1 MLLSIYRINSIKSIN
16 KNKKIIITTIFSVSL
31 PDGVPCTMLVNM
43 TVDFFNSQPS
53 LKEKLQ
59 KMREFLVSRHS
70 HQVSSYITWSTF
82 MD

>member
-1 MLLSIYRINSIKSIN
+1 M
-16 KNKKIIITTIFSVSL
+16 SL
-31 PDGVPCTMLVNM
+31 PEGVPCTMLVNM

-70 HQVSSYITWSTF
+70 HQVRNWSTLIIIGLILN
-82 MD
+82 

>member
-1 MLLSIYRINSIKSIN
+1 M
-16 KNKKIIITTIFSVSL
+16 SL
-31 PDGVPCTMLVNM
+31 PEGVPCTMLVNM

-70 HQVSSYITWSTF
+70 HQVSKLEHIILIIIGLI
-82 MD
+82 